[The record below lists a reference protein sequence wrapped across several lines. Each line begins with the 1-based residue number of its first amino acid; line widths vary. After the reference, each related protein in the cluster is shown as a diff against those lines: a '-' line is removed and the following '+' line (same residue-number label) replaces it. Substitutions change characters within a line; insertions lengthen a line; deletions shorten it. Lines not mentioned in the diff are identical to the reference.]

1 MSKMSKFLE
10 KTLTYGA
17 KAGWAVFSRLNTIS
31 PNKSFTPRW
40 SDKPLLKS
48 YEKEKP
54 ALGWPR
60 TADSLCPKCVPE
72 IRQQIVDGKLPHEVL
87 LNEKVGEIKAQI
99 IERDGQILMV
109 KDCPTHGHFEDV
121 MSIDPAFFKHLEEV
135 FPGRDIKAHNDEKLH
150 NHGTSTVTHGRGSVL
165 TIDLTNRCNMM
176 CDPCFMD
183 ANQVGFVHELTWDEI
198 KTMLD
203 NAVSIKPRRQMSV
216 QFSGGEPTLSPYFL
230 DAIAYARKVGYE
242 SVQAATNGIEFAKSK
257 ELCRAAAE
265 AGLRYAYLQ
274 FDGIG
279 NAANSHRKVGNLFDV
294 KLQAIHN
301 LHEAGVDIVP
311 VTTIINGINNEQV
324 GHIIQF
330 ALDNP
335 KKINFLSFQPVSFT
349 GRDEAVSDERR
360 AAQRYTLSHLAHD
373 IRDQTGLG
381 ESTRDWFPISFMS
394 TFSDWADLVHGPQ
407 HEWGQLSCG
416 CHPNCGIGMALMIDK
431 ETKEAAPVT
440 AFLDMGTDAKDQATV
455 NDATRG
461 KFLSTLALGRSLMR
475 NYAPFQAPTRFK
487 ITDMMKKMDKT
498 FNATGKDYGSVKGD
512 RTMED
517 IKKRREDRWNF
528 LFIAGMWF
536 QDLFN
541 YDFRRTEQCIIP
553 YATQEGEIS
562 FCAYNT
568 GVGWR
573 NIIEKMHMTAT
584 LTKWYEEH
592 GRHEIFAGGKKVKM
606 DDEAHSLLLRDA
618 LVTNELQHDL
628 DKLGIAKNSREE
640 KVRARDAKQKASAAG
655 LQASASADDAVVGV
669 DRGPKVNDEAYNARM
684 AALYREVVL
693 KEKPVVAENGFIPL
707 GALTGNGNGN
717 GTHAAKPEVAEPVAG
732 DLVSFWLLAQPRTGR
747 LRNLVRNTW
756 WLFQAMRKCPR
767 GSEGIFYGLYPG

>member
-1 MSKMSKFLE
+1 MSKAVKYSERAVTILAQ
-10 KTLTYGA
+10 GA
-17 KAGWAVFSRLNTIS
+17 WSVFERANRIS
-31 PNKSFTPRW
+31 PNASFTPKW

-48 YEKEKP
+48 YQKEKP
-54 ALGWPR
+54 PLGWPR
-60 TADSLCPKCVPE
+60 TTDSLCPKCVPE
-72 IRQQIVDGKLPHEVL
+72 IRQQILDGKLPHEVL

-99 IERDGQILMV
+99 IERDGKILMV
-109 KDCPTHGHFEDV
+109 KDCPKHGHFEDV

-135 FPGRDIKAHNDEKLH
+135 FPGRDIQAHNDEKLH

-360 AAQRYTLSHLAHD
+360 LAQRYTLSHMAHD
-373 IRDQTGLG
+373 VKNQTGIG
-381 ESTRDWFPISFMS
+381 EPTRDWFPISFMS
-394 TFSDWADLVHGPQ
+394 TFSDFADLVHGPDR
-407 HEWGQLSCG
+407 EWGQISCG
-416 CHPNCGIGMALMIDK
+416 CHPNCGIGMAIMIDK
-431 ETKEAAPVT
+431 ETKEAVPVT
-440 AFLDMGTDAKDQATV
+440 AFLNADRLAKDIAKL
-455 NDATRG
+455 NDAARG
-461 KFLSTLALGRSLMR
+461 KTLSLFGITLALLR
-475 NYAPFQAPTRFK
+475 NYNPLKAPKHMR
-487 ITDMMKKMDKT
+487 IMDLLQKFDKFSGST
-498 FNATGKDYGSVKGD
+498 KRNYGSVKAD
-512 RTMED
+512 RTMAD
-517 IKKRREDRWNF
+517 IEKRRADRWNF

-573 NIIEKMHMTAT
+573 NIIEKMHMTST

-592 GRHEIFAGGKKVKM
+592 GRHEIFAGGKKVGM
-606 DDEAHSLLLRDA
+606 GDAQHTLLLNQEHVMASAND
-618 LVTNELQHDL
+618 TL
-628 DKLGIAKNSREE
+628 DKLGIAKNSRQE
-640 KVRARDAKQKASAAG
+640 KLMARDAKIKA
-655 LQASASADDAVVGV
+655 DA
-669 DRGPKVNDEAYNARM
+669 ENAKM
-684 AALYREVVL
+684 ARLYREHVL
-693 KEKPVVAENGFIPL
+693 GEKPKEGFIPL
-707 GALTGNGNGN
+707 DTLIAPAPKPAP
-717 GTHAAKPEVAEPVAG
+717 AANKEEPVMG
-732 DLVSFWLLAQPRTGR
+732 D
-747 LRNLVRNTW
+747 
-756 WLFQAMRKCPR
+756 
-767 GSEGIFYGLYPG
+767 